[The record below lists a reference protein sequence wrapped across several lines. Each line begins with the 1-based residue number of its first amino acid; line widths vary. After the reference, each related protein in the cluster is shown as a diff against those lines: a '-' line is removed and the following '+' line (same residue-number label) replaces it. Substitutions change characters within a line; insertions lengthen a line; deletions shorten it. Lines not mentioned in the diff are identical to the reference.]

1 MVHFLLEE
9 CPSVRRSVRRCES
22 EISQKIDSSGAFEAI
37 MHQTTPMNSSAIQRQ
52 RDREEKTKQW
62 RPNEFSIDCLFDHLF
77 FVLFRIRS
85 ETKLSLFRA
94 ALKNRDET
102 DKARFFCTSSS
113 RLIVGSKKE
122 SQSRARAQTRAKA
135 RRSLLTSFELVSKFI
150 FGKFIGCLF
159 FSWMIFFL
167 CRNLVV
173 RFLFI
178 VFLIWMTIK
187 HLS

>member
-1 MVHFLLEE
+1 MVHFFTRGVA
-9 CPSVRRSVRRCES
+9 SVRRLVRRCES

-37 MHQTTPMNSSAIQRQ
+37 MHQTTPMNSLAIQR
-52 RDREEKTKQW
+52 RETEKTKQW
-62 RPNEFSIDCLFDHLF
+62 RQKWIFDRLSFRSPFFRFVSDSLRNKTFTFSGRFEKS
-77 FVLFRIRS
+77 R
-85 ETKLSLFRA
+85 
-94 ALKNRDET
+94 RDGQSS
-102 DKARFFCTSSS
+102 FFCTSSS
-113 RLIVGSKKE
+113 RVIVGSKKE
-122 SQSRARAQTRAKA
+122 SLSRARAQTRAKA